1 MNGSEI
7 GMSRLTI
14 TGLKKDFDDVCA
26 VDNLSLALE
35 EGEFMVLVG
44 PTGCGK
50 STLLRLIAGV
60 EDEDAGHIYLD
71 GVRLNGIP
79 PGRRGVQ
86 LVFQSYALWP
96 HMKVFDEKKYSNL
109 SFALKIRRWLPGIL
123 NKRAQDVMRR
133 LGISEKWSRRRPDSL
148 SAGQQQKVAIGRAI
162 AIPPRVFLLDEPL
175 ANIDPVARL
184 EVRKELRR
192 VHDEIGAISLLV
204 THDLTDAFQIADRI
218 AVMRDGAIVQVDTPE
233 NLINH
238 PADSFVENFFTS
250 VHHERLLREFRAR
263 RRARRSETTPDSP

>member
-1 MNGSEI
+1 
-7 GMSRLTI
+7 MSRLTI
-14 TGLKKDFDDVCA
+14 SGLKKNFDDVCA

-35 EGEFMVLVG
+35 DREFMVLVG

-60 EDEDAGHIYLD
+60 EDEDGGHIYLD

-123 NKRAQDVMRR
+123 NERAQDVMRR
-133 LGISEKWSRRRPDSL
+133 LGISKKWSRRRPDSL

-162 AIPPRVFLLDEPL
+162 AIPPQVFLLDEPL

-192 VHDEIGAISLLV
+192 VHDEIGAVSLLV
-204 THDLTDAFQIADRI
+204 THDLSDAFQIADRI
-218 AVMRDGAIVQVDTPE
+218 AVMRDGVIVQVDTPE

-238 PADSFVENFFTS
+238 PADSFVESFFTS
-250 VHHERLLREFRAR
+250 VHHERLLQEFRAR
-263 RRARRSETTPDSP
+263 RKARKTEPTPDSP

>member
-1 MNGSEI
+1 
-7 GMSRLTI
+7 MSRLTI

-26 VDNLSLALE
+26 IDNLSLAL
-35 EGEFMVLVG
+35 GDREFMVLVG

-50 STLLRLIAGV
+50 STLLRIIAGV
-60 EDEDAGHIYLD
+60 EDEDGGHIYLD

-96 HMKVFDEKKYSNL
+96 HMRVFDEKKYSNL
-109 SFALKIRRWLPGIL
+109 GFALKIRRWLPGIL
-123 NKRAQDVMRR
+123 NERAQDVMRR
-133 LGISEKWSRRRPDSL
+133 LGISKKWSRRRPDSL

-162 AIPPRVFLLDEPL
+162 AIPPQVFLLDEPL

-218 AVMRDGAIVQVDTPE
+218 AVMRDGVIVQVDTPE

-238 PADSFVENFFTS
+238 PVDSFVESFFTS
-250 VHHERLLREFRAR
+250 VHHERLLQEFRAR
-263 RRARRSETTPDSP
+263 RKAGKTRPTPDSP